1 MSTLETILSRMM
13 HESDFAEAV
22 FTDAENALAEYELS
36 ADDLTKFKG
45 LTRSQFEGLTPEDRK
60 SMIAFV
66 GGWGSSMYQ
75 YANSAPRG

>member
-1 MSTLETILSRMM
+1 MSTTEAILSRMM
-13 HESDFAEAV
+13 HEPEFAEAV

-36 ADDLTKFKG
+36 GDDLAKFKG

-75 YANSAPRG
+75 YSYSDPRG

>member
-1 MSTLETILSRMM
+1 MTTIETILTRMM
-13 HESDFAEAV
+13 HETEFAQAV
-22 FTDAENALAEYELS
+22 FTDAENALAEYGLS
-36 ADDLTKFKG
+36 ADDLAKFKG

-75 YANSAPRG
+75 YSFSDPGG